1 MPHPNQ
7 PAVVRHP
14 EVEGLMV
21 SLDPGVDYDPADLL
35 VKAYP
40 QFFAE
45 IENAHEIVESV
56 KIERATAAPGEK
68 RTRST
73 AKKSAKKSE

>member
-14 EVEGLMV
+14 EVEGVMV
-21 SLDPGVDYDPADLL
+21 ALDPAVDYDPADVL

-40 QFFAE
+40 SFFTPRDTSDKA
-45 IENAHEIVESV
+45 IESV
-56 KIERATAAPGEK
+56 KIERATAEPGEK
-68 RTRST
+68 RTRT
-73 AKKSAKKSE
+73 KAKS

>member
-14 EVEGLMV
+14 EIGGLMV
-21 SLDPGVDYDPADLL
+21 ALDPGHDYEAKDAL
-35 VKAYP
+35 VVAYP
-40 QFFAE
+40 QFFAA
-45 IENAHEIVESV
+45 IENGDDIVESV

-68 RTRST
+68 RTRSKAT
-73 AKKSAKKSE
+73 KKPE